1 MVTVAVPGLPRVTP
15 SGRVLRTIVIS
26 KSSLPSYVPSLV
38 IGISNGTLCVPA
50 GNVTVYG
57 PES

>member
-1 MVTVAVPGLPRVTP
+1 MVTVASSGLPSLMLPGSDELSIVGIKFSSP
-15 SGRVLRTIVIS
+15 SNIT
-26 KSSLPSYVPSLV
+26 SSV
-38 IGISNGTLCVPA
+38 IGTLNVAVVCPA